1 MPAQNTSSALVPSGA
16 DSNFHKIGFRG
27 DGCANAASALWGRG
41 NERGCAHG
49 FILRSRES
57 PENGSQGIFG
67 QVGNFQRATG
77 RSISVRRASPCCSRR
92 LPTFRMPLLGQV
104 CLAVASGG
112 APLHQRA
119 AVGDQEAWR
128 QADPGPR
135 PRPGQRPPPEKPME
149 RHRHG
154 LLGGFALGFHLL
166 DGLPGFARSGVPHTS
181 RASIVSAASPSES
194 RKGCFSVF
202 PARLPKTEVHICRL
216 RDDLDQGKGKH
227 RGGMVRGL
235 APSVAVPSPTPQRRG
250 PPPARTP
257 AGTGPEESRP
267 HRSRPA
273 R

>member
-1 MPAQNTSSALVPSGA
+1 MSGGSMPAQNTSSALVPSGA

-112 APLHQRA
+112 APLHQRE

-128 QADPGPR
+128 QADQGRDPGLGRDHP
-135 PRPGQRPPPEKPME
+135 QRSLWNAIVAGSWAALP
-149 RHRHG
+149 
-154 LLGGFALGFHLL
+154 LG
-166 DGLPGFARSGVPHTS
+166 STS
-181 RASIVSAASPSES
+181 WT
-194 RKGCFSVF
+194 GCPDS
-202 PARLPKTEVHICRL
+202 PAREYATRL
-216 RDDLDQGKGKH
+216 G
-227 RGGMVRGL
+227 
-235 APSVAVPSPTPQRRG
+235 PQ
-250 PPPARTP
+250 
-257 AGTGPEESRP
+257 
-267 HRSRPA
+267 
-273 R
+273 